1 MEVKVPGTLSR
12 GLNFNSCFVCIVYL
26 VSIGNISAYL
36 NVVTTVI
43 STCTCID
50 YSSLLKNVICL
61 IFKLHCV
68 WATNEARND
77 NKEQNIIHHLK
88 NKGKLVSTRKIFEVN
103 HIYLLYRVYRA

>member
-1 MEVKVPGTLSR
+1 M
-12 GLNFNSCFVCIVYL
+12 
-26 VSIGNISAYL
+26 SAYL

-43 STCTCID
+43 STCMD

-77 NKEQNIIHHLK
+77 NKEQNIIPFK
-88 NKGKLVSTRKIFEVN
+88 E
-103 HIYLLYRVYRA
+103 

>member
-43 STCTCID
+43 STCIH
-50 YSSLLKNVICL
+50 YSLLKNVICL

-77 NKEQNIIHHLK
+77 NKEQNIIYHLK